1 MDLRGGS
8 VIRLIWSPV
17 VLPALFG
24 NWLQNN
30 KRMAQKNGDKMINN
44 ERTCSLF
51 QPETCTCCS
60 SVVYEKSVR
69 RCAAVTSEI
78 SWLLNVKKLLS
89 FIMKLPYM
97 FSFVC
102 TLLPR
107 GSLVI
112 HLTCRMLR
120 GHMQLSTG
128 SPIIEEQF
136 WQMFIWYICF
146 ISFDHFFGG
155 KTSATHVSGATAKE
169 ASRLAFVS
177 RYATSYAS
185 EAGVKSRFRQ
195 LKPKLILDENHQPF
209 LEVSNYIYKHM

>member
-1 MDLRGGS
+1 MDLKGGS

-24 NWLQNN
+24 NWLQNH

-89 FIMKLPYM
+89 FIMKLPLM
-97 FSFVC
+97 LRKNTTNTRHPQTTSTRHIFCSKMLKMSLFRTFEPFGFFWKKVTILKVTILALEISFVIFTC
-102 TLLPR
+102 FSR
-107 GSLVI
+107 GGMLWEVVSIQNTSVAPVI
-112 HLTCRMLR
+112 LKYIRM
-120 GHMQLSTG
+120 
-128 SPIIEEQF
+128 
-136 WQMFIWYICF
+136 
-146 ISFDHFFGG
+146 
-155 KTSATHVSGATAKE
+155 HVTTPHNK
-169 ASRLAFVS
+169 
-177 RYATSYAS
+177 
-185 EAGVKSRFRQ
+185 
-195 LKPKLILDENHQPF
+195 
-209 LEVSNYIYKHM
+209 